1 MQSHTL
7 HKYMNNHTLLRLFY
21 IQEHSSKN
29 IWGNYATEN
38 PNLEL
43 YLYLSILHIFHNYV
57 TTCVVAKKQ

>member
-1 MQSHTL
+1 MCNYS
-7 HKYMNNHTLLRLFY
+7 HTLLRLFY

-43 YLYLSILHIFHNYV
+43 YYKLYLYFITRLLHIS
-57 TTCVVAKKQ
+57 

>member
-1 MQSHTL
+1 
-7 HKYMNNHTLLRLFY
+7 MNNHTLLRLFY

-43 YLYLSILHIFHNYV
+43 HYKLYLSIFYLTTLLHIS
-57 TTCVVAKKQ
+57 